1 MKQIFVIIILIL
13 AFNNLKAEQV
23 IFINE
28 LMAKNDS
35 FVKDDKGKFSDWIE
49 IYNSSLEEVDL
60 GGYYLSDDKDTLAK
74 WKIPTG
80 TLIAGKGYY
89 IFWASGEPENG
100 NRHTNFKLSADG
112 ETLALVMPDGITKVD
127 TVKFGLQDTD
137 ISYGRIED
145 GADIW
150 IYFESPTFGTSNKNS
165 SSEIL
170 PVVINEIMASNT
182 KTIMDEENV
191 YEDWIELY
199 NNSNLEIDISGL
211 YLTDEPKANPTQ
223 WRIPAG
229 TKLQAKSHLLIW
241 CDSDPKDGPYHTN
254 FKLSKDGDTIAIFA
268 KDGTTLIDQIVFGKQ
283 GDDISYGRATDGNT
297 EWRLFSTP
305 TPGTANNPNDVE
317 PVIVTDMRLE
327 QNAPNPFNE
336 STNIVVHIESPRD
349 ISLRIYNQLGEAVYV
364 VFDGFKENGT
374 HTFPFSAVNLP
385 KGIYYCRLSSG
396 NKFTTRIMSLIE

>member
-1 MKQIFVIIILIL
+1 
-13 AFNNLKAEQV
+13 
-23 IFINE
+23 
-28 LMAKNDS
+28 
-35 FVKDDKGKFSDWIE
+35 
-49 IYNSSLEEVDL
+49 
-60 GGYYLSDDKDTLAK
+60 
-74 WKIPTG
+74 
-80 TLIAGKGYY
+80 
-89 IFWASGEPENG
+89 
-100 NRHTNFKLSADG
+100 
-112 ETLALVMPDGITKVD
+112 MPDGITKVD